1 MIILHGHVNEETA
14 YVVDDY
20 PYGFRLRCKIRY
32 YLESNNKGVR
42 LVTQTSNPKAS
53 GLVWNKAKFS
63 TYCKFA
69 GCMYLDE
76 AGHVQWSG
84 MHECMETAQ
93 VVAWRETYLAG
104 VPANSLNRMNHFTE
118 AKLAYDSMKDGAMDR
133 TACMKRM
140 DELKEQYGN
149 L

>member
-1 MIILHGHVNEETA
+1 MIILHGHVTEETA

-42 LVTQTSNPKAS
+42 LVSQTSNPKLS
-53 GLVWNKAKFS
+53 GLVWNKPKFS

-84 MHECMETAQ
+84 MHEYMETTQ
-93 VVAWRETYLAG
+93 VVAWRETYSAG
-104 VPANSLNRMNHFTE
+104 VPANSLNQMHLFTE
-118 AKLAYDSMKDGAMDR
+118 AKILHDR
-133 TACMKRM
+133 RKSE
-140 DELKEQYGN
+140 ELTNAEYAAGMVN
-149 L
+149 LIRKYT